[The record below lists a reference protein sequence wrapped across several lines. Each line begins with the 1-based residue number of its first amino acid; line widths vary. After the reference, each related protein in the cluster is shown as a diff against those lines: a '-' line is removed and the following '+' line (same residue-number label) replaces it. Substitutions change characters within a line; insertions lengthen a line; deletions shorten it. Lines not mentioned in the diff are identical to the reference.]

1 MAPFYTL
8 QFCEHILKA
17 QFLVRKHKNM
27 SGNVL
32 YMYKYLLNNTLCD
45 TFNVRL
51 TAIWFIHR
59 LRNTYNYVLIER
71 QHTHSVKFKLCETPQ
86 TVHCEMCVTG

>member
-1 MAPFYTL
+1 MKV
-8 QFCEHILKA
+8 QV
-17 QFLVRKHKNM
+17 LVRKHKNM

-32 YMYKYLLNNTLCD
+32 YMYKYLLNNTLC
-45 TFNVRL
+45 VRL

-71 QHTHSVKFKLCETPQ
+71 QHAHSVKFKLYETPQ